1 MKRYDLIIVGAG
13 PSGLS
18 AAIEAAKRGLRVVVF
33 DENEKPGGQL
43 FKQIH
48 KFFGSKEHRAK
59 VRGFNIGKQLLEEAD
74 NAGVKVELNATVI
87 GLYQDKEVV
96 VKQGEQIS
104 HYKGDAV
111 VIATGAAENMVT
123 FPGWT
128 LPGVI
133 GAGAAQTMMNLHG
146 VRPGKKVLML
156 GSGNVGL
163 VVSFQLLQCG
173 CDVVALVDAA
183 PRVGGYGVHAAKV
196 ARTGVPFY
204 LSHTIVKAEGDTCVT
219 GVTIAQV
226 DDKFQFIPGTE
237 KHFDVDTICLAVG
250 LSPMSQL
257 LKMAGAEMEDNP
269 RRGGQVPICDEYGR
283 TSLPGVFVAG
293 DVSGIEEASSAMIEG
308 RMAGIAAAEYLGY
321 VEKEEMDLELASLD
335 KALDGLRQ
343 GMFAPGNRGKVIE
356 KTEEGIEVSKTLLE
370 KGYVGDDEI
379 ERFPG
384 VTHKKGMHPVIECTQ
399 NIPCNPC
406 QDACPKKCISI
417 GDNITSL
424 PIVLGD
430 RDCINCGMCVAS
442 CSGQAIFLVD
452 EDCGDGTGLV
462 TLPYEFLP
470 LPAEGAK
477 GVALGRNGKP
487 VCEAEVVSV
496 KSAKAFDKTHLLT
509 MRVPKEYAMTARFF
523 KASADPASGE
533 KAGLETAAE

>member
-18 AAIEAAKRGLRVVVF
+18 AAIEAAKHGLEVVVF

-59 VRGFNIGKQLLEEAD
+59 IRGFVIGQQLLEEAD
-74 NAGVKVELNATVI
+74 KVGVKVILNATVI

-96 VKQGEQIS
+96 VKIGETIK
-104 HYKGDAV
+104 HYKGNSIL
-111 VIATGAAENMVT
+111 IATGAAENMVT

-146 VRPGKKVLML
+146 VLPGKKVLML

-163 VVSFQLLQCG
+163 VVAFQLMQCG
-173 CDVVALVDAA
+173 CEVVAVVDAA
-183 PRVGGYGVHAAKV
+183 PRIGGYGVHASKV
-196 ARTGVPFY
+196 ARCGVPFY
-204 LSHTIVKAEGDTCVT
+204 LSHTILKAEGDEYVT
-219 GVTIAQV
+219 GVTIAEI
-226 DDKFQFIPGTE
+226 DSNFQFIPGTE

-257 LKMAGAEMEDNP
+257 LKMGGCEMEDNP
-269 RRGGQVPICDEYGR
+269 KRGGQVPICDKYGR
-283 TSLPGVFVAG
+283 TSLPGIFVAG

-308 RMAGIAAAEYLGY
+308 RMAGVAAAEYLGY
-321 VEKEEMDLELASLD
+321 MEQEESDDELHILED
-335 KALDGLRQ
+335 ALNGLRQ
-343 GMFAPGNRGKVIE
+343 GMFAPGNRGKLIE
-356 KTEEGIEVSKTLLE
+356 KTEEGIEISKNLL
-370 KGYVGDDEI
+370 KYGFIADDEI

-384 VTHKKGMHPVIECTQ
+384 VTHKIKVHPVIECTQ

-406 QDACPKKCISI
+406 QDACPKGCISI
-417 GDNITSL
+417 GNNITSL
-424 PIVLGD
+424 PIVVEN
-430 RDCINCGMCVAS
+430 RECINCGMCVAS

-452 EDCGDGTGLV
+452 EDCGDGFATV

-470 LPAEGAK
+470 LPQVGTK
-477 GVALGRNGKP
+477 GIALGRSGKKI
-487 VCEAEVVSV
+487 CEAEVVNI
-496 KSAKAFDKTHLLT
+496 KSLKAFDKTNLLT
-509 MRVPKEYAMTARFF
+509 MKVPKEYAMTARFF
-523 KASADPASGE
+523 KIE
-533 KAGLETAAE
+533 E

>member
-1 MKRYDLIIVGAG
+1 MKRFDLIIVGAG

-18 AAIEAAKRGLRVVVF
+18 AAIEAAKRGLEVVVF

-59 VRGFNIGKQLLEEAD
+59 VRGFVIGQQLLDEAD
-74 NAGVKVELNATVI
+74 AAGVKVVLDATVI
-87 GLYQDKEVV
+87 GMYQEKEVV
-96 VKQGEQIS
+96 VKIGAEI
-104 HYKGDAV
+104 HHFKGDAII
-111 VIATGAAENMVT
+111 IATGAAENMVT

-146 VRPGKKVLML
+146 VLPGKKVLML

-163 VVSFQLLQCG
+163 VVSFQLMQCG
-173 CDVVALVDAA
+173 CEVVALVDAA

-204 LSHTIVKAEGDTCVT
+204 LSHTIVKAEGEDCVT
-219 GVTIAQV
+219 GVIIAEV
-226 DDKFQFIPGTE
+226 DEHFQFIPGTE

-257 LKMAGAEMEDNP
+257 LKMAGCQMEDNP
-269 RRGGQVPICDEYGR
+269 KRGGQVPVCDEYGR

-308 RMAGIAAAEYLGY
+308 RMAGLVAAQYLGY
-321 VEKEEMDLELASLD
+321 MEKEELDSELAALD
-335 KALDGLRQ
+335 TALDGLRQ
-343 GMFAPGNRGKVIE
+343 GMFAPKNRGKAIE
-356 KTEEGIEVSKTLLE
+356 KTEEGIAISQNLL
-370 KGYVGDDEI
+370 KHGYVADEEI

-384 VTHKKGMHPVIECTQ
+384 VTHKKGVHPVIECTQ

-417 GDNITSL
+417 GKNITSL
-424 PIVLGD
+424 PIVVEGA
-430 RDCINCGMCVAS
+430 DCINCGMCVAS

-452 EDCGDGTGLV
+452 EDCGDGTATV

-470 LPAEGAK
+470 LPEAGTKGA
-477 GVALGRNGKP
+477 ALGRNGKK
-487 VCEAEVVSV
+487 VCDAEVVSV
-496 KSAKAFDKTHLLT
+496 KSSKAYDKTHLLT

-523 KASADPASGE
+523 KVQ
-533 KAGLETAAE
+533 